1 MLFYQS
7 EEQNREKMANTAC
20 TGRWGLLL
28 RSVRDLQA
36 FSGFGFFLLSNIIH
50 ARPHAGN
57 ANRSA
62 AS

>member
-1 MLFYQS
+1 
-7 EEQNREKMANTAC
+7 MANTAC